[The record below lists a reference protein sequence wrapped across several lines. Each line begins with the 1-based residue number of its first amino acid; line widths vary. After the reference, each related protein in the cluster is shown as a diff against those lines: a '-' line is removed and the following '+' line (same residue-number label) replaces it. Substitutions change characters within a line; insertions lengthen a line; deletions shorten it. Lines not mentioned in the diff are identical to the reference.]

1 MRRPRCVA
9 LLKKKKTMNKR
20 TIPAVITATLA
31 VGATATAPYYDV
43 NITQQLCTPACVD
56 ETPVFVP
63 QFSVKNIVKV
73 GTSQYL
79 VVMHA
84 EGVINYVPCNCGTC
98 CTRSQVVSQD
108 FTIPVF
114 SATAIAS
121 VSASVGAI
129 QDGIARVACC
139 SCRKTFVC
147 DAPLT
152 LTITANA

>member
-1 MRRPRCVA
+1 
-9 LLKKKKTMNKR
+9 MNKR
-20 TIPAVITATLA
+20 NLPANITATLA

-56 ETPVFVP
+56 ETPVFNP
-63 QFSVKNIVKV
+63 RFSVKSIANV

-79 VVMHA
+79 VVMHV

-114 SATAIAS
+114 SATAISGVTA
-121 VSASVGAI
+121 AVGI
-129 QDGIARVACC
+129 VQNGIARLACC
-139 SCRKTFVC
+139 DCSKTFVC

-152 LTITANA
+152 LTIATA

>member
-1 MRRPRCVA
+1 
-9 LLKKKKTMNKR
+9 MNKR
-20 TIPAVITATLA
+20 TIPANITATLA

-56 ETPVFVP
+56 ETPVFAP
-63 QFSVKNIVKV
+63 KFTVKSIANV

-79 VVMHA
+79 VVLHV

-114 SATAIAS
+114 SATAIQSITPSIGS
-121 VSASVGAI
+121 V
-129 QDGIARVACC
+129 QNGIARIAFC
-139 SCRKTFVC
+139 SCSKTFVS
-147 DAPLT
+147 DVPLT
-152 LTITANA
+152 LTITAA

>member
-1 MRRPRCVA
+1 
-9 LLKKKKTMNKR
+9 MNKR
-20 TIPAVITATLA
+20 TFPAHITATLA

-56 ETPVFVP
+56 ETPVFSP
-63 QFSVKNIVKV
+63 KFTVKSIANV

-79 VVMHA
+79 VVLHV

-114 SATAIAS
+114 SATAIGS
-121 VSASVGAI
+121 ITPSIGTV
-129 QDGIARVACC
+129 QNGIARIACC
-139 SCRKTFVC
+139 SCIKTFVS
-147 DAPLT
+147 DVPLT
-152 LTITANA
+152 LTITAA

>member
-1 MRRPRCVA
+1 
-9 LLKKKKTMNKR
+9 MNKR
-20 TIPAVITATLA
+20 TFPAHITATLA

-56 ETPVFVP
+56 ETPVFAP
-63 QFSVKNIVKV
+63 TFTVKSIANV

-79 VVMHA
+79 VVLHV

-114 SATAIAS
+114 SATPIGSVTPAI
-121 VSASVGAI
+121 GAV
-129 QDGIARVACC
+129 QNGIARIGCC
-139 SCRKTFVC
+139 SCSKTFVS
-147 DAPLT
+147 DVHLT
-152 LTITANA
+152 LTITGT